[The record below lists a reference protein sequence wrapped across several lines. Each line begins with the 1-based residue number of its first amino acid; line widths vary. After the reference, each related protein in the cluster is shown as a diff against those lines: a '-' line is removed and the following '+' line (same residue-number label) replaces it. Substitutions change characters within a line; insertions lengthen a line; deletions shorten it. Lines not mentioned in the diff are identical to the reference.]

1 MTTFIYATQDSENKA
16 GLSQYANKQFKGAE
30 SIVETGSV
38 MNDWNSRTLGKVLS
52 QAKSGDTIL
61 AFDAVGLARSHTQVL
76 SFLEACLSKGVK
88 VHFAKYKMEFK
99 AEATTKF
106 VDLLNLS
113 RQIES
118 DFVSRRNTEAIAKRQ
133 EFGIVLGRPKGRKNK
148 ALKLDK
154 YKKDIMRYL
163 ELSIS
168 KASIAKLVDCH
179 PQTLYDWIDRNEIT
193 DAKPRR
199 TRSSSRKAELV

>member
-1 MTTFIYATQDSENKA
+1 MTIFMYATQDGSNKA
-16 GLSQYANKQFKGAE
+16 ELNQYAAKQSKNAE
-30 SIVETGSV
+30 SVIEAGEL
-38 MNDWNSRTLGKVLS
+38 MADWSSRTLGKVLA
-52 QAKSGDTIL
+52 QAKTGDTIL
-61 AFDAVGLARSHTQVL
+61 ALDAISLARSHVQVL
-76 SFLEACLSKGVK
+76 GFLEACLAKGVK

-99 AEATTKF
+99 AEPTAKF
-106 VDLLNLS
+106 MDLLDLS

-118 DFVSRRNTEAIAKRQ
+118 DFVSRRNTEAISKRQ

-199 TRSSSRKAELV
+199 TRSSKKAELV